1 VENQPVIETAAPKK
15 NFAPFIIAGV
25 VVLCCCLIVAG
36 AAGVL
41 ILRSAP
47 GGVSTLD
54 SYDGIADAE
63 LLTDTM
69 NLISAQESSEGC
81 ENITLAAGEVV
92 NPPQADLG
100 GVWTEMWQ
108 ISACGES
115 HLYAVTFSPDPA
127 GGTNIYA
134 LRADQ

>member
-1 VENQPVIETAAPKK
+1 MENEPVIETAVPKK
-15 NFAPFIIAGV
+15 NFVPFIIAGLV
-25 VVLCCCLIVAG
+25 LLCCCLVGVG
-36 AAGVL
+36 AVGML
-41 ILRSAP
+41 IYSSNSGETSILP
-47 GGVSTLD
+47 

-63 LLTDTM
+63 LRTDTM
-69 NLISAQESSEGC
+69 NLIGTQESSEGC
-81 ENITLAAGEVV
+81 DNITLAGAEVI
-92 NPPQADLG
+92 NPPQSELG